1 MKRLFVCAVAVAAFA
16 GAVLAAGS
24 PALAEEGMWLYNDF
38 PADAVGQAYGFKPDA
53 KWLKKARLA
62 SVRLAG
68 GCSGSF
74 VSNNGLVLTNHHCA
88 SGCIQQLSTAEND
101 LMEKGFTAEKA
112 GDEVKC
118 PEIEIN
124 QLVEVTDVTE
134 RLNKATSGK
143 AGAEFGEVQKAEM
156 TRIEKACTQNG
167 KWRCDVVTLYHGGAY
182 HLYRYKRFQDVRL
195 VFAPEFAAA
204 FFGGD
209 PDNFMFPRYDLDMS
223 MLRVYENGKPAKTP
237 DFFRMEPAGAPEGEL
252 TFVSGHPGSTQRLL
266 TTAQLAFLRDVA
278 FPARLMRLSEARG
291 MLTQF
296 GKQGAEAKRI
306 SQESLFGVENAYKAI
321 MGEWKSLLDAAQFQK
336 KVEDEYNLRV
346 NAADPA
352 LEAAYAE
359 IEAAEKAYAE
369 IFDLYMMLE
378 RSQAFSSDLFWYAR
392 MLVRG
397 AAEMEKPDDQRLR
410 EFTDAN
416 LPSVTQYLFSNAP
429 YYKDIDTAWLTF
441 GLTKMREVLGADH
454 PMVKKVLGAE
464 SPESL
469 AGMLIDGS
477 TLGDP
482 AVRKAMWEGGRA
494 AVESSLDPMI
504 LMAMIVDEDARAVRK
519 QYEDRVES
527 VVRRNSEIIAR
538 AHFAAVGGKTYPDA
552 TFSLRLSYGAV
563 KGYTERG
570 AHVGPMTTIGGAFDR
585 HTGKAPFALPKS
597 WIDGRGR
604 IDLSTQFNIATN
616 NDIIG
621 GNSGSPVFNKKL
633 GLVGLIFD
641 GNIQSLGGA
650 FWFDETVNRAV
661 AVSSAAILETLK
673 NVYKADRLVRELT
686 K

>member
-1 MKRLFVCAVAVAAFA
+1 MKTLSSSVLAGIAVAFAAM
-16 GAVLAAGS
+16 S
-24 PALAEEGMWLYNDF
+24 PVVHASAEEGMWLYNDF
-38 PADAVGQAYGFKPDA
+38 PSDAVEQAYGFKPDA
-53 KWLKKARLA
+53 KWLKKARMA

-74 VSNNGLVLTNHHCA
+74 VSKDGLVLTNHHCA

-101 LMEKGFTAEKA
+101 LMEKGFLAS
-112 GDEVKC
+112 GGGNEVKC

-124 QLVEVTDVTE
+124 QLVEITDVTE
-134 RLNKATSGK
+134 RVNKATGGK
-143 AGAEFGEVQKAEM
+143 TGADFGTAQKAEM
-156 TRIEKACTQNG
+156 TRIEKACTQGG

-195 VFAPEFAAA
+195 VFAPEFQAA

-223 MLRVYENGKPAKTP
+223 LLRVYENGRPAKTP
-237 DFFRMEPAGAPEGEL
+237 DFFRMEPAGAADGEL

-266 TTAQLAFLRDVA
+266 TVSQLAFLRDVA

-291 MLTQF
+291 WLTQF
-296 GKQGAEAKRI
+296 GKKDAESKRI
-306 SQESLFGVENAYKAI
+306 AQESLFGIENAYKAI

-336 KVEDEYNLRV
+336 KVDAEYNLRV

-352 LEAAYAE
+352 LEAAYA
-359 IEAAEKAYAE
+359 AVDQAEKDFAAMY
-369 IFDLYMMLE
+369 DMYMLFE
-378 RSQAFSSDLFWYAR
+378 RGQAFSSDLFGYAR
-392 MLVRG
+392 ALVRG
-397 AAEMEKPDDQRLR
+397 AAEMQKPDEERLR

-416 LPSVTQYLFSNAP
+416 LPSLTQALFSTAP
-429 YYKDIDTAWLTF
+429 YYPEIDRAWLVF
-441 GLTKMREVLGADH
+441 GLTKMRELLGADH
-454 PMVKKVLGAE
+454 PMVKKVLGTE

-469 AGMLIDGS
+469 ADMLINGS

-482 AVRKAMWEGGRA
+482 AVRKALWEGGRA

-504 LMAMIVDEDARAVRK
+504 LMAMIIDDDARAVRK
-519 QYEDRVES
+519 QYEDKVES
-527 VVRRNSEIIAR
+527 PIRANSEIIAR
-538 AHFAAVGGKTYPDA
+538 AHFAAAGGKTYPDA
-552 TFSLRLSYGAV
+552 TFTLRLSYGAV
-563 KGYTERG
+563 KGYQERG
-570 AHVGPMTTIGGAFDR
+570 AEVRPTTTIGGAFER
-585 HTGKAPFALPKS
+585 HTGKAPYDLPKS
-597 WIDGRGR
+597 WVDGKAR
-604 IDLSTQFNIATN
+604 INLGAQFNIATT

-650 FWFDETVNRAV
+650 FWFDESVNRAV
-661 AVSSAAILETLK
+661 AVSSAAILEALK
-673 NVYKADRLVRELT
+673 NIYGADRIVRELT